1 MALHYIHML
10 HNASLLTLGAPASC
24 VIGLSDTLVH
34 PNYVRLLPI
43 RELLE
48 TAVKKHTPC
57 CLNQQKHVKFA
68 SLNIQSL
75 TNKIMHLFRTLTFCV
90 SMKLG
95 TGWSD
100 LTDLT
105 QG

>member
-1 MALHYIHML
+1 ML

-43 RELLE
+43 RVLLE
-48 TAVKKHTPC
+48 TAVKHTPC
-57 CLNQQKHVKFA
+57 CLNKQKHVKFA

-75 TNKIMHLFRTLTFCV
+75 TNKIMHLIRTFCV
-90 SMKLG
+90 SMKLA